1 MDKIVKYQQAILE
14 LLHEYAEYYKGSNSP
29 TKYYVIADK
38 ENHHYLLNEI
48 GFSNRHFVN
57 STIFH
62 FDIINGKVWLQANNT
77 KHLIADELIE
87 KGVPKN
93 EIVLGFHEPH
103 LRQYT
108 GFAACPDSSV
118 IA

>member
-14 LLHEYAEYYKGSNSP
+14 LLQEYAAYYKGSNSS

-38 ENHHYLLNEI
+38 ENYHYLLNET
-48 GFSNRHFVN
+48 GFSNRHFIN

-62 FDIINGKVWLQANNT
+62 FDIIDDKVWLQTNNT
-77 KHLIADELIE
+77 KYLIADELIE
-87 KGVPKN
+87 KGIPKE

-108 GFAACPDSSV
+108 GFAVA
-118 IA
+118 